1 MTTTPSIVPVRLLL
15 LATFPLA
22 LSAHFLP
29 FSAPPDS
36 SVPATAASE
45 AQDYPL
51 TFNIDPD
58 VSGLA
63 CGRHLLANINVK
75 HLATDPST
83 TSGICN
89 GIRDYLTKPDGTG
102 STDVDLIFTCPGQR
116 RNDGRGSR
124 PVKVILNTDSNFDT
138 TKDKVDADLTVT
150 NDVDDVKFQA
160 VVRVGIT
167 KTGNSELLWQFI
179 YCY

>member
-1 MTTTPSIVPVRLLL
+1 MMTTPFIIPMRALLL
-15 LATFPLA
+15 VTFTLG
-22 LSAHFLP
+22 LSANFRP

-36 SVPATAASE
+36 FVPATVASE

-89 GIRDYLTKPDGTG
+89 DIRDYLTKPDGTG
-102 STDVDLIFTCPGQR
+102 NTDVDLIFTCPGQR
-116 RNDGRGSR
+116 SNDGRGNR

-150 NDVDDVKFQA
+150 NDVEDVKFQS

-167 KTGNSELLWQFI
+167 KTGNSELLWKFI
-179 YCY
+179 YC